1 MKDQMQDSIEP
12 PPGSSSAP
20 TLSDVA
26 RRAGVN
32 KITASVV
39 MNGAGQ
45 GNTRV
50 SDATRQRILAAAKEL
65 HYQPN
70 ALAKSLRHRKT
81 NIMGFYVPGYIDTR
95 DLFLSE
101 IVSGLHQAC
110 EQNQKDFLVHGTF
123 RGDSVDD
130 VYAEILNGKIDGLV
144 LFTGSKNA
152 LAPRLAASHLP
163 VVAIANPI
171 EGMACIT
178 IDDITGSRMQ
188 VECLARKGHRRIVYA
203 VSPFDFTAPNRRY
216 ESFLAAAQEADL
228 IVTPYTIPSGDN
240 RQQIAGILAEIL
252 AIPLPERPTAIVCW
266 HDTLAFPVV
275 ERLRKIGVRVPDD
288 MAVIGYDGATSFIPP
303 AFELTTVCAPWREVA
318 HTAINL
324 LCHSNGK
331 PPIEETILPVTWI
344 AGETA

>member
-1 MKDQMQDSIEP
+1 MQDTMEKTIAAVT
-12 PPGSSSAP
+12 AP
-20 TLSDVA
+20 TLADVA

-50 SDATRQRILAAAKEL
+50 SDATRQRVLTAAKEL

-81 NIMGFYVPGYIDTR
+81 NIMGFYIAGYIDTR

-110 EQNQKDFLVHGTF
+110 EQNQRDFLVHGTF
-123 RGDSVDD
+123 RGTSVDD
-130 VYAEILNGKIDGLV
+130 IYAEILNGKVDGLV
-144 LFTGSKNA
+144 LFVESGNA

-163 VVAIANPI
+163 VVAIANA
-171 EGMACIT
+171 ESSMACVT
-178 IDDITGSRMQ
+178 GDDVSGSRMQ
-188 VECLARKGHRRIVYA
+188 VAYLARRGHRHVVYA
-203 VSPFDFTAPNRRY
+203 VSPYNFAAPARRF

-228 IVTPYTIPSGDN
+228 RVTPYAIPSGEN
-240 RQQIAGILAEIL
+240 RQNIADTITELLA
-252 AIPLPERPTAIVCW
+252 LPPSERPTAIVCW
-266 HDTLAFPVV
+266 HDTLAFRIV
-275 ERLRKIGVRVPDD
+275 EHLRKIGVHVPDD
-288 MAVIGYDGATSFIPP
+288 MAVIGYDGSTTLIPP
-303 AFELTTVCAPWREVA
+303 AFELTTVRVPWREVA
-318 HTAINL
+318 GTAVNL
-324 LCHSNGK
+324 LCQTKGK
-331 PPIEETILPVTWI
+331 PPVGETILPVEWI